1 MFESHKFYIGL
12 LWVPLHC
19 CTVKQKDPST
29 DDIVY
34 KGVNEV
40 YVQVDALAKI
50 HKCDVFYTNLRTTN
64 NKVMFFFTYF
74 AFQHVCS
81 IL

>member
-1 MFESHKFYIGL
+1 MFESHKFYSGL

-40 YVQVDALAKI
+40 YVQVDALAK
-50 HKCDVFYTNLRTTN
+50 YTNA
-64 NKVMFFFTYF
+64 MYF
-74 AFQHVCS
+74 IQICERRK
-81 IL
+81 IR